1 MKKFKIIALIG
12 KAGSGKD
19 TLLQRLLKDNE
30 AFNEIISCTTRPPRE
45 GEKDG
50 FAYKFLTD
58 EEFAA
63 RVIAGEMIEAAI
75 FRDWAYGTPYD
86 SLNIDKVNIGVFN
99 PSGIETMKW
108 NKNIDLQV
116 FYVVCSD
123 KKRLIRQLNRESDPD
138 IDELFRRYQ
147 TDREDFFDL
156 DWELEGDFYKADF
169 DFIPVI
175 NEEWDD
181 LSRCERTIMENI
193 V

>member
-86 SLNIDKVNIGVFN
+86 SLDIDKVNIGVFN
-99 PSGIETMKW
+99 PSGIETIKW

-123 KKRLIRQLNRESDPD
+123 KERLIRQLNRESEPD

-156 DWELEGDFYKADF
+156 DFELEGDFFKADF
-169 DFIPVI
+169 NFIPI
-175 NEEWDD
+175 KNESPND
-181 LSRCERTIMENI
+181 LQECVRTIMENI

>member
-19 TLLQRLLKDNE
+19 TLLQHLLKNNE

-75 FRDWAYGTPYD
+75 FRDWVYGTPYD
-86 SLNIDKVNIGVFN
+86 SLDIDKINVGVFN

-123 KKRLIRQLNRESDPD
+123 KERLIRQLNRESEPD

-156 DWELEGDFYKADF
+156 DFELEEDFFKADF
-169 DFIPVI
+169 NFIPI
-175 NEEWDD
+175 KNESPND
-181 LSRCERTIMENI
+181 LQECVRTIMENI